1 MKPLIL
7 TLFLLV
13 SLLGRGATRTA
24 LYETGFEAPEF
35 DSQLPAD
42 GQAGWRVSGG
52 PEALSIATNH
62 AHAGQQALR
71 IEGALLEQTGP
82 NSSEAYYSTTV
93 VANQTATNAAP
104 IVELTASVRLDGPQ
118 TGTNGL
124 PENDLMSANF
134 LAVGLTS
141 DGRFENLGQ
150 LLLSSAGRIFT
161 TGSRPEDRYRYSAPL
176 SFGTYH
182 QLTLRVD
189 FIARTIN
196 YMVDGTPLGAAP
208 FASSI
213 QSERIGTG
221 ALVMVGPL
229 TPFSTPYDYD
239 PANYTAYFDD
249 YRLESVPAAGPSL
262 LVEASA
268 GERLSNGTSTVD
280 FGTALVGITVPLGFV
295 LRNVGDADLTGIKL
309 RVDGPNAGDF
319 SVDVLPPASI
329 SPGGRASFTV
339 NFKPAAEGTRSA
351 TLRIGSNDPDDN
363 PFTVALTGR
372 GPSPAEI
379 VQQAY
384 IKASNTATF
393 DFFGTSIAI
402 SGDTMVVGA
411 PNEDSNATGVNGN
424 QGNNSASDSGAAYI
438 FVRNGTNWVQQA
450 YLKASNTEPI
460 NPPSFNVFRWDF
472 FGSSV
477 AISGDTV
484 VIGAPAEGSNAT
496 GVNGDQSDNSSSWA
510 GAAYVFVR
518 EGTNWTQQAYLKASN
533 TRGSAPEQ
541 NELGDAFGTSV
552 AVSGDTIVVGAPGED
567 SNATGVNGDQSDASA
582 QNSGAVYVFMR
593 NGTTW
598 TQQAYLKASNT
609 QTGDSFGG
617 STAISGDT
625 IVVVAWNEDS
635 KATDVNGNQTDNS
648 FPGAG
653 AAYVFVRDGT
663 NWTQQ
668 AYLKAS
674 NTGAEDY
681 FGSSVSVSG
690 DTVVVGAGNE
700 SSNATGVN
708 GNQANNSA
716 ARAGAAYV
724 FARKG
729 TNWTQEAYLKAS
741 NTGAEDYFGSSV
753 SVSGDTLVVGAGNE
767 SSNATGVNGNEAN
780 NSAAGAGAAYVFVR
794 EGTTWTQHAY
804 LKASNTGG
812 PSSPG
817 RPNGDQFGNTVAVS
831 GDKVAIGAWEED
843 SNAKGVNGNQN
854 DNSARESGA
863 AYVFTIASQS
873 QPPVPPRILSPTR
886 DLAGDHPLAGR
897 GNPRSKL
904 HAPVLGRPDPVD
916 GLDHS
921 TCYRQPDRVYR
932 HTGAFPHKASV

>member
-1 MKPLIL
+1 MKSLIL
-7 TLFLLV
+7 TLLLFV
-13 SLLGRGATRTA
+13 PLVAQSATRTV
-24 LYETGFEAPEF
+24 LYETGFEAPDF
-35 DSQLPAD
+35 NSQLPAD

-280 FGTALVGITVPLGFV
+280 FGTALVGITVPRGFV

-309 RVDGPNAGDF
+309 SVEGPDAEDF
-319 SVDVLPPASI
+319 SVAVSPATSI
-329 SPGGRASFTV
+329 NPGGSAAFTV
-339 NFKPAAEGTRSA
+339 SFKPTSEGTRSA
-351 TLRIGSNDPDDN
+351 ILRVSSNDPDDPTFN
-363 PFTVALTGR
+363 ISLLGQGR
-372 GPSPAEI
+372 SLGEMAQE
-379 VQQAY
+379 AY
-384 IKASNTATF
+384 LKASNTGVG
-393 DFFGTSIAI
+393 DFFASSVAV
-402 SGDTMVVGA
+402 SGDTLVIGA
-411 PNEDSNATGVNGN
+411 GGEDSSTISINGN
-424 QGNNSASDSGAAYI
+424 QNNNSAQDAGAAYV
-438 FVRNGTNWVQQA
+438 FVRDGTNWVQQA
-450 YLKASNTEPI
+450 YLKASNAGAGDSFGGVTEGY
-460 NPPSFNVFRWDF
+460 R
-472 FGSSV
+472 V
-477 AISGDTV
+477 AI
-484 VIGAPAEGSNAT
+484 
-496 GVNGDQSDNSSSWA
+496 
-510 GAAYVFVR
+510 
-518 EGTNWTQQAYLKASN
+518 
-533 TRGSAPEQ
+533 
-541 NELGDAFGTSV
+541 
-552 AVSGDTIVVGAPGED
+552 SGDTIVVGAPGES
-567 SNATGVNGDQSDASA
+567 SNATGVNGDQHNNNA
-582 QNSGAVYVFMR
+582 QA
-593 NGTTW
+593 
-598 TQQAYLKASNT
+598 
-609 QTGDSFGG
+609 
-617 STAISGDT
+617 
-625 IVVVAWNEDS
+625 
-635 KATDVNGNQTDNS
+635 
-648 FPGAG
+648 AG

-674 NTGAEDY
+674 NTSAGDN
-681 FGSSVSVSG
+681 FGVTVAISG
-690 DTVVVGAGNE
+690 DTIVAGASEDSNASGVNGDESNNSARDAGAVYVFVREGTNWSQQAYLKASNAAADDLFGGYSIAISGDTIVVGAALE
-700 SSNATGVN
+700 DSNAKGVN
-708 GNQANNSA
+708 GNQDSNSA
-716 ARAGAAYV
+716 QDAGAAYV
-724 FARKG
+724 FEREG
-729 TNWTQEAYLKAS
+729 TNWTQQAYLKAS
-741 NTGAEDYFGSSV
+741 NAGAGDYFGGSV
-753 SVSGDTLVVGAGNE
+753 AISGETIVIGAIGE
-767 SSNATGVNGNEAN
+767 SSNAIGVNGNQNN
-780 NSAAGAGAAYVFVR
+780 NSARSAGAAYVFVR
-794 EGTTWTQHAY
+794 EGTNWSQQAY
-804 LKASNTGG
+804 LKASNTQADDG
-812 PSSPG
+812 
-817 RPNGDQFGNTVAVS
+817 FGFS
-831 GDKVAIGAWEED
+831 VAISGNEVVVGAWQEG
-843 SNAKGVNGNQN
+843 SNARGVNGNQN
-854 DNSARESGA
+854 NNASVGAGAAYVFGRVGTNLTQRAYLKASNTKASNSFTYEGDLFGSTVAISGETIVVGAAYEDSNARGVNGNQSSKSAADSGA
-863 AYVFTIASQS
+863 AYVFADPSRS

-886 DLAGDHPLAGR
+886 DLAGTIRLPVEVTPGQTYTLQFSQDLTHWSDFTTKLATTDR
-897 GNPRSKL
+897 MEFTNSPATTLTR
-904 HAPVLGRPDPVD
+904 RF
-916 GLDHS
+916 
-921 TCYRQPDRVYR
+921 YRLRQQ
-932 HTGAFPHKASV
+932 